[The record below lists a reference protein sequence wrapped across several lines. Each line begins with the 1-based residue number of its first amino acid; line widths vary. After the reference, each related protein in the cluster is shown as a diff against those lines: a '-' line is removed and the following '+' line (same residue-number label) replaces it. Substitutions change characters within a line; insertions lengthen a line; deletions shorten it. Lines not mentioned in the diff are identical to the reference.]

1 MTTMQALLT
10 IVWMTIH
17 EAVRRRI
24 LTASLVCGAGF
35 LAVFS
40 IGLHFIMLDIAKHSG
55 VVSVVERAT
64 MLNFLTLAGLY
75 AVNFLT
81 VMSAVLLP
89 VDTLAGE
96 IGSGVVQTVASKPVR
111 RSTIVLGKWLA
122 YAIVVLGYLVFM
134 AGGVL
139 TIVKLRSGFMVP
151 NPLQGLP
158 LMGLEALVLLSV
170 SIAGGTRLS
179 TVTTGIV
186 SFGLFGLAFI
196 GNWVEQIGSYNRND
210 AARNVGTIA
219 SLLMPSEALWM
230 RAAHLMQPPIMKELQ
245 LTPFSP
251 ISVPSPAMIGW
262 AALYIVFALAFALR
276 SFQKR
281 AL

>member
-1 MTTMQALLT
+1 MTPMRTLLT

-24 LTASLVCGAGF
+24 LAASLVCGAGF
-35 LAVFS
+35 LAVFAT
-40 IGLHFIMLDIAKHSG
+40 GLHFIMLDIARQSG
-55 VVSVVERAT
+55 AVSVVQRAV

-122 YAIVVLGYLVFM
+122 YAIVVLGYLVFL

-139 TIVKLRSGFMVP
+139 AIVKLRADFMVP

-196 GNWVEQIGSYNRND
+196 GNWVEQIGSFNRND

-251 ISVPSPAMIGW
+251 ISVPSPAMIAW